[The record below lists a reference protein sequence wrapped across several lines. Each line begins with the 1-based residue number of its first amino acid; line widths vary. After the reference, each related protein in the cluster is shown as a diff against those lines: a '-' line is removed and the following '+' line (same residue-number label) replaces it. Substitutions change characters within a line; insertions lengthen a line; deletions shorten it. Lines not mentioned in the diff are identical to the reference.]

1 MEDDNFE
8 VENETNDT
16 MEDDHI
22 NSDFEAEIEDE
33 DINSDFEAEIED
45 EDFEVR
51 DETSDMIDAIYDGN
65 LRVAGEVFSDMLGDK
80 IKSALD
86 VERISMGQKMFANA
100 SSEE

>member
-22 NSDFEAEIEDE
+22 NSDFEAEVEDQ
-33 DINSDFEAEIED
+33 DFEIES
-45 EDFEVR
+45 EAM
-51 DETSDMIDAIYDGN
+51 DMIDAIYAGN
-65 LRVAGEVFSDMLGDK
+65 LRAASEVFDDMVGDK

-86 VERISMGQKMFANA
+86 VERISMGQKMFASA

>member
-8 VENETNDT
+8 VENETIDT
-16 MEDDHI
+16 M
-22 NSDFEAEIEDE
+22 EDE
-33 DINSDFEAEIED
+33 DINRDFEAEVED
-45 EDFEVR
+45 EDFEVEN
-51 DETSDMIDAIYDGN
+51 ETGNMIDAIHDGN

>member
-8 VENETNDT
+8 VENETIDT
-16 MEDDHI
+16 M
-22 NSDFEAEIEDE
+22 EDE
-33 DINSDFEAEIED
+33 DINRDFEAEVED
-45 EDFEVR
+45 EDFEVEN
-51 DETSDMIDAIYDGN
+51 ETGNMIDAIYDGN

-86 VERISMGQKMFANA
+86 VERIYMGQKMFANA